1 MGKIVNINYKWP
13 CSIAMS
19 AMLNYQGVCVH
30 VFSNCNFTAKAAIV
44 SQTSGFV
51 RLQEDEPYFCQFVL
65 IHRLF
70 QISSSFNIFRI
81 QKIFFWIQKTIFP
94 SSSCFSLHAASQRCS
109 NAAKSRA
116 VRTPLVLSDSIRS
129 QWPAVHDYH
138 MVYIHDI
145 VLVYNYYTYIIYVI
159 LIYIQLVLTW
169 WFGLVVWKSGNWWF
183 CKLRKN
189 KKYQTLQTMKS
200 LKIKK
205 TNLKQQWLLP
215 D

>member
-1 MGKIVNINYKWP
+1 
-13 CSIAMS
+13 MS

-81 QKIFFWIQKTIFP
+81 QKIFFLNSKKHFFLLVLVFP
-94 SSSCFSLHAASQRCS
+94 YMQPASDAQMRQ
-109 NAAKSRA
+109 NHGPFE
-116 VRTPLVLSDSIRS
+116 TPLVLSDSICS

-159 LIYIQLVLTW
+159 LIYI
-169 WFGLVVWKSGNWWF
+169 
-183 CKLRKN
+183 
-189 KKYQTLQTMKS
+189 Y
-200 LKIKK
+200 I
-205 TNLKQQWLLP
+205 
-215 D
+215 

>member
-1 MGKIVNINYKWP
+1 MENHHVFMGKIVNINYKCP

-81 QKIFFWIQKTIFP
+81 QKIFF
-94 SSSCFSLHAASQRCS
+94 
-109 NAAKSRA
+109 
-116 VRTPLVLSDSIRS
+116 
-129 QWPAVHDYH
+129 
-138 MVYIHDI
+138 
-145 VLVYNYYTYIIYVI
+145 
-159 LIYIQLVLTW
+159 
-169 WFGLVVWKSGNWWF
+169 
-183 CKLRKN
+183 
-189 KKYQTLQTMKS
+189 
-200 LKIKK
+200 
-205 TNLKQQWLLP
+205 
-215 D
+215 

>member
-1 MGKIVNINYKWP
+1 MENHHVFMGKIVNINYKWP

-81 QKIFFWIQKTIFP
+81 QKIYFLNSKKQFV
-94 SSSCFSLHAASQRCS
+94 L
-109 NAAKSRA
+109 
-116 VRTPLVLSDSIRS
+116 LVLVFPYMQRASDAQMRQNHGPFEHLSFYPILSVLNGLLYMTIIWCTFMTLCWCIITIR
-129 QWPAVHDYH
+129 
-138 MVYIHDI
+138 I
-145 VLVYNYYTYIIYVI
+145 LYT
-159 LIYIQLVLTW
+159 
-169 WFGLVVWKSGNWWF
+169 
-183 CKLRKN
+183 
-189 KKYQTLQTMKS
+189 
-200 LKIKK
+200 
-205 TNLKQQWLLP
+205 
-215 D
+215 